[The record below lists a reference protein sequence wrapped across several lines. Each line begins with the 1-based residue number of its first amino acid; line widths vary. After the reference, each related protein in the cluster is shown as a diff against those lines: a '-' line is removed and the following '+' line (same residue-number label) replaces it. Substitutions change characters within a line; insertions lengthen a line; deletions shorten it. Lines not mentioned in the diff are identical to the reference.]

1 MQVRVSPEVGA
12 LLDEAVAVSVRRAS
26 QYVGVEHLFE
36 AVLAMPESL
45 PEALSETDLSSFHQA
60 VERVYRD
67 AWRGDLPTIG
77 SEIFY
82 TPRCAAITHEA
93 AHLAGRLRSAST
105 TAGHILLAILADAH
119 AAPSRALDKMGV
131 SRIDL
136 ITSIRNAL
144 TGSSIQSA
152 APAGHLE
159 ASPAGHTT
167 VQESQNFEKAAP
179 CIEEFTRDLTA
190 LAREGAIQP
199 ATGRDK
205 ELMEVIEVLARK
217 GKHNVMLVGEAG
229 TGKTKIVE
237 DLACR
242 LADGSFGDILEQRR
256 ILELDLPAMM
266 SGTQY
271 RGSFEEKVFAL
282 IEELHRSHDTI
293 LFIDEVHLMMGA
305 GATDGDSMDLAN
317 LLKPALGRGELRCI
331 GATTLKEYRRF
342 IGKDPA
348 IERRFQMIRIE
359 PLSSVATMQVL
370 RALRPS
376 LEEYHRVHIRST
388 ALDAAVRL
396 TERYLPNRCLPD
408 KAIDVIDQAC
418 ARHRIGALLEGREDG
433 RVSTPARLIVT
444 PHSVRQVVSQLAA
457 VPIEEITQEE
467 RIRLSDLD
475 DRLSRKIIGQ
485 DEAVAKVVAS
495 IKKSR
500 AGLADP
506 KRPDAVMLF
515 LGPTGVGKSQLAKEL
530 AHNLFGSE
538 NHLITFDMSE
548 YSEPHSVSRLIG
560 APPGYVGHDREG
572 LLTAAV
578 QDTPFS
584 ILLFDEIEKAHPRVF
599 DLLLPVLD
607 EGRLKDAD
615 GRMVSFRNCIIIF
628 TSNVGAETLCR
639 SGNGREGP
647 RVVDELRKHFRPE
660 FINRIDEIVPF
671 YPLLFEDVRAILKC
685 MVDGLRLR
693 LHEKRLGIRMYQ
705 RAYEFLAEKGYSKE
719 FGARELQR
727 AVERHVAN
735 PISELILEGG
745 FEPGDMI
752 DVLMDEG
759 VLCYRKGKPSSR
771 HRSSVS

>member
-12 LLDEAVAVSVRRAS
+12 LLDEAVAISVRRAA

-36 AVLAMPESL
+36 AVLAMPEKL
-45 PEALSETDLSSFHQA
+45 PEGLGESDVSSLHQA

-67 AWRGDLPTIG
+67 AWRGDLPTIS

-82 TPRCAAITHEA
+82 TPRCAAVTHEA
-93 AHLAGRLRSAST
+93 AHLAGRLRSGST
-105 TAGHILLAILADAH
+105 TAGHVLLAILADAH

-136 ITSIRNAL
+136 ITAIRNAL
-144 TGSSIQSA
+144 TGS
-152 APAGHLE
+152 
-159 ASPAGHTT
+159 T
-167 VQESQNFEKAAP
+167 VNATPPEEQAETHPTPRTAVRESHDSEKAAP
-179 CIEEFTRDLTA
+179 SIEEFTRDLTA
-190 LAREGAIQP
+190 LAREGVIHP

-205 ELMEVIEVLARK
+205 ELMEVVEVLARK
-217 GKHNVMLVGEAG
+217 GKHNVILVGETG

-242 LADGSFGDILEQRR
+242 LADGSFGDVLEQRR
-256 ILELDLPAMM
+256 ILELDLSAMM

-293 LFIDEVHLMMGA
+293 LFIDEVHLMMCA
-305 GATDGDSMDLAN
+305 GATDNGSMDLAN
-317 LLKPALGRGELRCI
+317 LLKPALGRGKLRCI

-359 PLSSVATMQVL
+359 ALSPVATMQVL

-376 LEEYHRVHIRST
+376 LEEHHRVRIRST

-418 ARHRIGALLEGREDG
+418 ARHRIGALMQARE
-433 RVSTPARLIVT
+433 RSRSSSERLTVT
-444 PHSVRQVVSQLAA
+444 THSVRQVVGQLAA

-467 RIRLSDLD
+467 RLRLSDLD

-485 DEAVAKVVAS
+485 DEAVAKVVAA

-560 APPGYVGHDREG
+560 APPGYAGHEREG

-628 TSNVGAETLCR
+628 TSNVGAETLYR
-639 SGNGREGP
+639 SGNGHEGP
-647 RVVDELRKHFRPE
+647 QVVDELRKHFRPE

-719 FGARELQR
+719 FGARELRR

-745 FEPGDMI
+745 FEQDDMI
-752 DVLMDEG
+752 DVLMDDG
-759 VLCYRKGKPSSR
+759 VLCYRKGRPRSKQ
-771 HRSSVS
+771 RSSVS

>member
-1 MQVRVSPEVGA
+1 
-12 LLDEAVAVSVRRAS
+12 
-26 QYVGVEHLFE
+26 
-36 AVLAMPESL
+36 
-45 PEALSETDLSSFHQA
+45 
-60 VERVYRD
+60 
-67 AWRGDLPTIG
+67 
-77 SEIFY
+77 
-82 TPRCAAITHEA
+82 
-93 AHLAGRLRSAST
+93 
-105 TAGHILLAILADAH
+105 
-119 AAPSRALDKMGV
+119 
-131 SRIDL
+131 
-136 ITSIRNAL
+136 
-144 TGSSIQSA
+144 
-152 APAGHLE
+152 
-159 ASPAGHTT
+159 
-167 VQESQNFEKAAP
+167 
-179 CIEEFTRDLTA
+179 
-190 LAREGAIQP
+190 
-199 ATGRDK
+199 
-205 ELMEVIEVLARK
+205 
-217 GKHNVMLVGEAG
+217 
-229 TGKTKIVE
+229 
-237 DLACR
+237 
-242 LADGSFGDILEQRR
+242 
-256 ILELDLPAMM
+256 M

-282 IEELHRSHDTI
+282 LEELHRSHDTI

-305 GATDGDSMDLAN
+305 GATDNGSMDLAN

-342 IGKDPA
+342 IAKDAA
-348 IERRFQMIRIE
+348 IERRFQMIRLE
-359 PLSSVATMQVL
+359 ALSPVATMEVL
-370 RALRPS
+370 RAIRPS
-376 LEEYHRVHIRST
+376 LEEHHRVRIRST

-408 KAIDVIDQAC
+408 KAIDAIDQAC
-418 ARHRIGALLEGREDG
+418 ARLRIGALMHGRADG
-433 RVSTPARLIVT
+433 RVLNPVRLTVT
-444 PHSVRQVVSQLAA
+444 PHSVRQVVGQLAA

-467 RIRLSDLD
+467 RLRLSDLD
-475 DRLSRKIIGQ
+475 SRLSRKIIGQ
-485 DEAVAKVVAS
+485 DEAIAKLVAV

-506 KRPDAVMLF
+506 KRPDATLLF

-538 NHLITFDMSE
+538 DHLITFDMSE

-560 APPGYVGHDREG
+560 APPGYEGHDREG

-578 QDTPFS
+578 QNTPFS
-584 ILLFDEIEKAHPRVF
+584 ILLFDEIEKAHPRIF

-628 TSNVGAETLCR
+628 TSNIGAETLFR
-639 SGNGREGP
+639 SGEGRDGP
-647 RVVDELRKHFRPE
+647 QVVDELRKHFRPE

-705 RAYEFLAEKGYSKE
+705 RAYEFLAEEGYSKE
-719 FGARELQR
+719 FGARELRR

-752 DVLMDEG
+752 DVLMEDG
-759 VLCYRKGKPSSR
+759 VLCYRKGKPSSKR
-771 HRSSVS
+771 RERSSVS